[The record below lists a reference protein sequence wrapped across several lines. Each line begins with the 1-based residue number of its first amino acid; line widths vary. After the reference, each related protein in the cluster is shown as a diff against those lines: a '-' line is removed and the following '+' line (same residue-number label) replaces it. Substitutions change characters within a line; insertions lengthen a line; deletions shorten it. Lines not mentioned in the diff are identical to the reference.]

1 MKPSLTLPPAFPF
14 IGVEVQ
20 RCTSDQQFIEEGCSQ
35 KVYNRKLL
43 TQTPMR
49 YLILVLL
56 IWGLQS
62 LCMAQQ
68 TLTDTIFHDS
78 VQRTFI
84 LYVPASYSGSDS
96 VPLIFSFHGFGG
108 NAEDQMA
115 DYDFRPIA
123 DTAGFLVAYPQGLAT
138 GPGVST
144 WNIGSSGTDDIGF
157 TAAMIDAISAMFPV
171 NRDRVYAT
179 GMSMGGFFSIHLAG
193 RLSEQ
198 IAAIASVSGTM
209 TQGTLGA
216 SAPVHPTPFLQI
228 HGTTDPLVPYAGN
241 PLYLSVEETL
251 DYWIGYNQCD
261 PPPTITQLADIDPTD
276 GSTVEHIVY
285 GNGDQGVTV
294 EHLKIIGGGHAWPGG
309 TDGRA
314 GTNFDIDASEEIWK
328 FFSRYDINGLI
339 GGAVNIE
346 TMEEQ
351 LSGTLTRA
359 YPNPFSTQTTIRF
372 TLEQPGNASLK
383 IYDLTGRHITT
394 LLDGQQAPGEHSLI
408 WDGTDTQGNAMPS
421 GTYFYR
427 LETKHLQEAKSMMLL
442 R

>member
-1 MKPSLTLPPAFPF
+1 
-14 IGVEVQ
+14 
-20 RCTSDQQFIEEGCSQ
+20 
-35 KVYNRKLL
+35 
-43 TQTPMR
+43 MR
-49 YLILVLL
+49 YLLLVLL
-56 IWGLQS
+56 TWGLQS
-62 LCMAQQ
+62 LCLAQQ
-68 TLTDTIFHDS
+68 TLIDTMFHDG

-108 NAEDQMA
+108 NAVDQMA

-123 DTAGFLVAYPQGLAT
+123 DTAGFLVAYPQGLAA
-138 GPGVST
+138 GPGVTT
-144 WNIGSSGTDDIGF
+144 WNIGSDTSGTDDIGF
-157 TAAMIDAISAMFPV
+157 TSAMIDSISDMFLV

-193 RLSEQ
+193 RLSEK

-228 HGTTDPLVPYAGN
+228 HGTSDPLVPYGGN
-241 PLYLSVEETL
+241 PLYLSVEEVL

-261 PPPTITQLADIDPTD
+261 TTPLVTQLADLDATD
-276 GSTVEHIVY
+276 GSTVEHFVY
-285 GNGDQGVTV
+285 GDQGVTV

-314 GTNFDIDASEEIWK
+314 GTNFDIHASEEIWK
-328 FFSRYDINGLI
+328 FFSRYDIHGLI
-339 GGAVNIE
+339 GNTVGVEDQFEAGGN
-346 TMEEQ
+346 
-351 LSGTLTRA
+351 LSMA
-359 YPNPFSTQTTIRF
+359 YPNPFSAQTTIRF
-372 TLEQPGNASLK
+372 TLEQPGKANLK

-408 WDGTDTQGNAMPS
+408 WDGTDSQGNAMPS
-421 GTYFYR
+421 GTYFYQ
-427 LETKHLQEAKSMMLL
+427 LEAKHLQEAKSMILL

>member
-1 MKPSLTLPPAFPF
+1 
-14 IGVEVQ
+14 
-20 RCTSDQQFIEEGCSQ
+20 
-35 KVYNRKLL
+35 
-43 TQTPMR
+43 
-49 YLILVLL
+49 
-56 IWGLQS
+56 
-62 LCMAQQ
+62 
-68 TLTDTIFHDS
+68 
-78 VQRTFI
+78 
-84 LYVPASYSGSDS
+84 
-96 VPLIFSFHGFGG
+96 
-108 NAEDQMA
+108 MA

-123 DTAGFLVAYPQGLAT
+123 DTAGFLVAYPQGLAA
-138 GPGVST
+138 GPGVTT
-144 WNIGSSGTDDIGF
+144 WNIGSGGTDDIGF

-198 IAAIASVSGTM
+198 IAAIASVAGTM
-209 TQGTLGA
+209 TQGTLNA
-216 SAPVHPTPFLQI
+216 SAPVHPTPFLHI
-228 HGTTDPLVPYAGN
+228 HGTSDPLVPYAGN
-241 PLYLSVEETL
+241 PLYLSVEAVL

-261 PPPTITQLADIDPTD
+261 TTPTITQLADIDTTD

-294 EHLKIIGGGHAWPGG
+294 EHLKITGGGHAWPGG

-314 GTNFDIDASEEIWK
+314 GTNFDIHASEEIWK

-339 GGAVNIE
+339 GGAVNME
-346 TMEEQ
+346 TMEAQ

-359 YPNPFSTQTTIRF
+359 YPNPFSTQTTILF
-372 TLEQPGNASLK
+372 TLEQPGRASLK

-394 LLDGQQAPGEHSLI
+394 LLDGQQSPGEHSLI
-408 WDGTDTQGNAMPS
+408 WDGTDTQGNAMPA

-427 LETKHLQEAKSMMLL
+427 LEAKHLQEAKSMILL